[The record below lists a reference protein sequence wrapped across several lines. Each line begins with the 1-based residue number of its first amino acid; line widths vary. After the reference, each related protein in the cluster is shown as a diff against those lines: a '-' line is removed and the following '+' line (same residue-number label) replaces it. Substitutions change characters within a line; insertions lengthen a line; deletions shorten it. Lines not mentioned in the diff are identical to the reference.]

1 MSPGLALNWPVG
13 VINNEPSTVHVG
25 RRKKVVVLML
35 SKYNACELNDFFAV
49 AATAVVAVVVV
60 AVVAVV
66 VGAVVDSV
74 AVAVV
79 VVVAG
84 GTGLEARLFF
94 LLFLFVALLLVTG
107 SQWTWR
113 DRKVLEVLNIE
124 RAIFWGPPEKKTQQQ
139 QQQQHKITKV
149 RSHRMGMPETC
160 TQDHQKKKNSGKTER
175 KRKGV
180 RCKERGVTL
189 VMSTL

>member
-1 MSPGLALNWPVG
+1 
-13 VINNEPSTVHVG
+13 
-25 RRKKVVVLML
+25 ML
-35 SKYNACELNDFFAV
+35 SKYNACELNDFFVV

-66 VGAVVDSV
+66 VGAVAVVDSV

-139 QQQQHKITKV
+139 QQQQQHKITKV
-149 RSHRMGMPETC
+149 SSHRMGMPETC
-160 TQDHQKKKNSGKTER
+160 TQDHQKIEEHAAR
-175 KRKGV
+175 
-180 RCKERGVTL
+180 
-189 VMSTL
+189 STGT

>member
-1 MSPGLALNWPVG
+1 MV
-13 VINNEPSTVHVG
+13 
-25 RRKKVVVLML
+25 
-35 SKYNACELNDFFAV
+35 
-49 AATAVVAVVVV
+49 
-60 AVVAVV
+60 
-66 VGAVVDSV
+66 VVDSV

-124 RAIFWGPPEKKTQQQ
+124 RAIFWSPPEKKTQQQ

-149 RSHRMGMPETC
+149 SSHRMGMPETC
-160 TQDHQKKKNSGKTER
+160 TQDHQKIEEHAARPTG
-175 KRKGV
+175 
-180 RCKERGVTL
+180 
-189 VMSTL
+189 M